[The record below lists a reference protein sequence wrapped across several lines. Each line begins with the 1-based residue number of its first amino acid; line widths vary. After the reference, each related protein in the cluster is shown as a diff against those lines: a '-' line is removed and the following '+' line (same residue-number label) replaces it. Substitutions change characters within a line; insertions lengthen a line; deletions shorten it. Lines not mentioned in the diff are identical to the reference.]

1 MQKQFNIDDLNEQ
14 LFNQLQT
21 LNTDL
26 QGDELKNEI
35 AKAKAMTDIA
45 STILEGKRVQ
55 LEAIELLV
63 KGDVY
68 QEQLGTIIN
77 PQKQI
82 QNYD

>member
-77 PQKQI
+77 PQKKI